1 MYSSSYSKVN
11 KFSPAAQKKMQY
23 RTKGKSCG
31 YYMRI
36 IFFFSS
42 LIQSLIIVSLVLFLI
57 YGKTQDSASSAQDLE
72 ESHSRLSIEN
82 VALRVQR
89 KNLTNLLNVTIT
101 EKAKNDW
108 DLRKL
113 RNIVN
118 DSITLFQYIERQLH
132 DCNQG
137 WSACKY
143 SSVVSPARGVLQ
155 KHSGDYNCGLL
166 VQQMKA
172 GLEMLESNLTQTKRI
187 MAYEKELISKER
199 DTLILEAIRLRRD
212 KSTVEKELEL
222 FKEQSKDNFAK
233 LLGPVST
240 VSQALLG
247 KIESLFPKH
256 IAFQLTCPKQ
266 MEHLE
271 QIQSNCTSLSREVE
285 NKLQRYLDIVGDQV
299 SKLQFENNHLKAE
312 NWRFSEDYR
321 WCSQNRTGMIEQ
333 HKRNREELQLNHDK
347 EKERLLMDKMKM
359 AGEIEVLKTS
369 VKYKDAEVD
378 VLKGQIN
385 QLNMSCMGR
394 AGLGG
399 FSGGVP
405 GSRSSISNPPGM
417 SSFGG
422 GGSNYSPFGS
432 PSLGQGR
439 TGIGSGT
446 SFGSGLGGNRVGST
460 GAGSSSSTQQQ
471 PGSSQTLTN
480 TGQGFNKPGSVGAG
494 SSSSS
499 FLSPGS
505 RSSIG
510 NTGVGSEANKPAS
523 SGGAFANFGS
533 FGSSLGS
540 SGTGS
545 NKPAEGGRS
554 ATTFGSSLGS
564 VGSSLNQ
571 GSSGTGSNKPAEGG
585 RSATTFGSSLGSV
598 GSSLNQ
604 GSSGTGSNKPAE
616 GGRSS
621 TTFGSS
627 FGSAGSS
634 LNQGSSGTG
643 LTKPASGGKSSPSFG
658 FGSSSVSSGTS
669 ATSGS
674 SGSTSKTSSSFPWFG
689 LGSSTS
695 GQSKTGSVPGR
706 TSAGSGIGGTGSM
719 FGGGKTNGLSG
730 GSAIT
735 QHIQELQRLINP
747 QGPQE
752 KQDLSR
758 ALG

>member
-1 MYSSSYSKVN
+1 MYSSSYSKVT
-11 KFSPAAQKKMQY
+11 PAAQKKMQY
-23 RTKGKSCG
+23 RPKGKSCG

-82 VALRVQR
+82 VALRAQR

-108 DLRKL
+108 DLRKI

-118 DSITLFQYIERQLH
+118 RSITMFQDMDKQLL

-143 SSVVSPARGVLQ
+143 TSFVNQGRSISPQPPGNC
-155 KHSGDYNCGLL
+155 NCGLL

-199 DTLILEAIRLRRD
+199 DALILEAIRLRRD

-333 HKRNREELQLNHDK
+333 HKRNREELQLNHDR
-347 EKERLLMDKMKM
+347 EKERLLMDKMRM

-394 AGLGG
+394 AGPGG
-399 FSGGVP
+399 FPGGVP
-405 GSRSSISNPPGM
+405 GSRSTIPNPHGM
-417 SSFGG
+417 GSFGG

-471 PGSSQTLTN
+471 PGLSQTLTN
-480 TGQGFNKPGSVGAG
+480 MGQGFNKPGSVGAG

-499 FLSPGS
+499 FLTPGL

-523 SGGAFANFGS
+523 SGRAFANS
-533 FGSSLGS
+533 
-540 SGTGS
+540 
-545 NKPAEGGRS
+545 
-554 ATTFGSSLGS
+554 GS
-564 VGSSLNQ
+564 VGSSL
-571 GSSGTGSNKPAEGG
+571 
-585 RSATTFGSSLGSV
+585 
-598 GSSLNQ
+598 

-627 FGSAGSS
+627 LGSLGSSLNQGSSGTGSNKPAEGGKSSTTFGSLFGSLGSS

-689 LGSSTS
+689 QGSSTS

-719 FGGGKTNGLSG
+719 FGGAKTNGVSG

>member
-1 MYSSSYSKVN
+1 MYSSSYSKVT
-11 KFSPAAQKKMQY
+11 PAAQKKMQY

-82 VALRVQR
+82 VALRAQR

-108 DLRKL
+108 DLRKI

-118 DSITLFQYIERQLH
+118 HSITVFQEMERQLL

-143 SSVVSPARGVLQ
+143 TSFVNTGRNISPQPPGNC
-155 KHSGDYNCGLL
+155 NCGLL

-199 DTLILEAIRLRRD
+199 DTLILEAIHLRRD

-333 HKRNREELQLNHDK
+333 HKRNREELQLNHDR
-347 EKERLLMDKMKM
+347 EKERLLMDKMRM

-399 FSGGVP
+399 FPGGVP
-405 GSRSSISNPPGM
+405 GSRSTIPNPPGM
-417 SSFGG
+417 GSFGG

-480 TGQGFNKPGSVGAG
+480 MGQGFNKPGSVGAG

-499 FLSPGS
+499 FLLPGL

-523 SGGAFANFGS
+523 SGRVFANSGS
-533 FGSSLGS
+533 VGSSLGS

-554 ATTFGSSLGS
+554 STTFGSSLGS

-585 RSATTFGSSLGSV
+585 
-598 GSSLNQ
+598 
-604 GSSGTGSNKPAE
+604 K
-616 GGRSS
+616 SS
-621 TTFGSS
+621 TTFGSL
-627 FGSAGSS
+627 FGSLGSS

-643 LTKPASGGKSSPSFG
+643 LTKPASGGKSSSSFG

-689 LGSSTS
+689 QGSSTS

-719 FGGGKTNGLSG
+719 FGGAKTNGLSG